1 MHQRLDMIAIVF
13 RFAIVVP
20 RQEERSQLEGG
31 GGENKCTMLSIETPR
46 KGNGHGDA
54 TMRHEAKLKFI
65 LKQPMWARGLTT
77 SSTHDPRTIMRTS
90 SAPAQD
96 THTHT
101 HTHGTDYRQHRRQTH
116 THKPMTHTGH
126 TQHTRT
132 RTTDNTANADDRQ
145 TTHRTHRRHRDDTQD
160 TQTHTHTHTHGEDT
174 HTHTHTDSTDTH
186 THTQDTRT
194 QTTDDTDN
202 MDDTQAI
209 HKAHIHTRKDT
220 HTHTPHTT
228 NNTLHTRPR

>member
-101 HTHGTDYRQHRRQTH
+101 HTH
-116 THKPMTHTGH
+116 
-126 TQHTRT
+126 
-132 RTTDNTANADDRQ
+132 
-145 TTHRTHRRHRDDTQD
+145 THRQYR
-160 TQTHTHTHTHGEDT
+160 HTHTHTGHKDTDYRRHRQHGRHTSDT
-174 HTHTHTDSTDTH
+174 QGTHTHTQRHTHTHTTH
-186 THTQDTRT
+186 DKQHASHEAAMTA
-194 QTTDDTDN
+194 TTGNENNKASLRPACVNCN
-202 MDDTQAI
+202 MLNFAG
-209 HKAHIHTRKDT
+209 KAHDVVRHPNSAVLSLIETATQNGRRQLIQLMQRDQRRKIAEGT
-220 HTHTPHTT
+220 
-228 NNTLHTRPR
+228 